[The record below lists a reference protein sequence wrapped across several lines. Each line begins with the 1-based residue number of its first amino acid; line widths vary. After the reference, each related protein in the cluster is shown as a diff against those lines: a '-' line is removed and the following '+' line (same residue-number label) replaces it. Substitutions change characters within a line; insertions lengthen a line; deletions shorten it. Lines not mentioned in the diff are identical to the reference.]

1 MQCPT
6 GLEQCTI
13 KRLHS
18 AVAVNYIPFVVVICM
33 VEVDNWT
40 MMKGGESPGG
50 WTRRY
55 M

>member
-1 MQCPT
+1 MPDGARAVQS
-6 GLEQCTI
+6 

-18 AVAVNYIPFVVVICM
+18 AVVVNYIPFVVVICM